1 MDADGVHTEAMPRTA
16 RASRGGWCYHVVNRG
31 NRQADVFHAAADFLA
46 FEGLIVEAQARAG
59 VSLLAACLM
68 PNHIHLVIRPNAD
81 DDMAAWMHWLL
92 TTHVR
97 RFHARHS
104 SSGRVWQGRYKAFP
118 IEQDGHLLTVMRY
131 VERNA
136 LRAGLVRRAESWP
149 WGSLAW
155 RIGRVPGPP
164 IADPPLPLPSDWVG
178 YVNEPQTSAELE
190 AIRGCA
196 RREAPFGSR
205 AWAASVAGDLG
216 LDEGPPPAP
225 QVEVSARAGKP

>member
-1 MDADGVHTEAMPRTA
+1 MPRTA

-46 FEGLIVEAQARAG
+46 FEGLIVEAQARAS

-68 PNHIHLVIRPNAD
+68 PNHIHLVIRPGAD
-81 DDMAAWMHWLL
+81 DDMATWMHWLL

-97 RFHARHS
+97 RFHARHA

-136 LRAGLVRRAESWP
+136 LRAGLVRRAEYWP

-155 RIGRVPGPP
+155 RSGRVPGPP
-164 IADPPLPLPSDWVG
+164 VTDPPLPLPSGWVE
-178 YVNEPQTSAELE
+178 YVNEPQTPEELE

-196 RREAPFGSR
+196 RREAPFGSTG
-205 AWAASVAGDLG
+205 WATSVAADLG
-216 LDEGPPPAP
+216 LVDAESRTL
-225 QVEVSARAGKP
+225 QVELPVDPGDAA